1 MINLTAASPKHADSS
16 VVDATAASS
25 GSPLGGAG
33 GERSGASGV
42 GGGKAGGGRLFG
54 AMLASAFGSSPR
66 SSIAGARGNGLP
78 VPPFQEREV
87 GAGIRLITAEGAERL
102 GEDALFAFAVSQG
115 LDASL
120 VASVLWPGMVDQV
133 ALDGSGIDGSPEGI
147 ADSAGADFGQVGQVP
162 PAELIAALLAGTGD
176 GRGGTFG
183 VGSPA
188 GGSPVVGE
196 SPTDPALVGL
206 AAPSLPGAGFGEL
219 QGRLSAGMSGL
230 SGFLA
235 TGSAGFAA
243 AAAEMAG
250 PGGVSMSDGG
260 QAVGAGFS
268 ALNGATVTTE
278 GAFAGGQPGAASGLG
293 DGHSLASLGSLPGPV
308 AAAAGAQLGQS
319 AALDRQAMTL
329 PTGDALRVAG
339 GSGAGPVADSGN
351 QSPLTVAAIRLAEAK
366 GQIRLAT
373 EGVSSMLSVASAAT
387 SAPFANLPAQWVL
400 AGAGPNA
407 LSGVDAEAGL
417 DELVDAGVLSEVGGD
432 AAQAPDAGHK
442 QHANRAATTAAD
454 PIDLSAEGGRGT
466 SAADPDSE
474 NSLAKR
480 LAEGL
485 AQRMLAA
492 ASSNNW
498 KMQIDLKPAHLGHIS
513 VEMSMQQGQLEAVF
527 DAGQASARQLIS
539 EGLDRLRQDLQRAG
553 MNVAHLGLNFGSG
566 AGTGGKPTP
575 RGREGQSDQGAAGS
589 VQGVSA
595 GVPGSRSRA
604 GSDGLDVMV

>member
-33 GERSGASGV
+33 GEPSGASGV
-42 GGGKAGGGRLFG
+42 GGGKGGGKRLFG
-54 AMLASAFGSSPR
+54 AMLASAFGPSPR
-66 SSIAGARGNGLP
+66 SAVAGARGNGLP

-87 GAGIRLITAEGAERL
+87 GAGIRLITAEGAERP

-120 VASVLWPGMVDQV
+120 VASVLWPGMVEQ
-133 ALDGSGIDGSPEGI
+133 AIQAGAGIDGSPEGI

-162 PAELIAALLAGTGD
+162 PAELVAALLAGTGD
-176 GRGGTFG
+176 GRSSPFG
-183 VGSPA
+183 VGAFAGASPE
-188 GGSPVVGE
+188 GGE
-196 SPTDPALVGL
+196 SPIDPALAGL
-206 AAPSLPGAGFGEL
+206 ADPLSPGAALGEL
-219 QGRLSAGMSGL
+219 QDRLSAGMSGL

-235 TGSAGFAA
+235 AGSGGFAA
-243 AAAEMAG
+243 AGGEPAG
-250 PGGVSMSDGG
+250 PGGVLASDGG
-260 QAVGAGFS
+260 QALGAALS
-268 ALNGATVTTE
+268 AQNGATVTTE
-278 GAFAGGQPGAASGLG
+278 GALVGGQPGAAAGLG
-293 DGHSLASLGSLPGPV
+293 NLPSLAGMASLPGL
-308 AAAAGAQLGQS
+308 AAPAAVQQS
-319 AALDRQAMTL
+319 QTAALDRQAMTL
-329 PTGDALRVAG
+329 PTVDALR
-339 GSGAGPVADSGN
+339 GAGVSGPAADSGN
-351 QSPLTVAAIRLAEAK
+351 PSFPTVAAIRLSEAK
-366 GQIRLAT
+366 GQIRFAT
-373 EGVSSMLSVASAAT
+373 EAASGVLSAGGAAT
-387 SAPFANLPAQWVL
+387 SASYANLPAQWVL
-400 AGAGPNA
+400 TGAGPGA
-407 LSGVDAEAGL
+407 LIGADAEAGP
-417 DELVDAGVLSEVGGD
+417 DDLVDTGVLAGVDGD
-432 AAQAPDAGHK
+432 AVHAPDAGHK
-442 QHANRAATTAAD
+442 QHANRAASTATD
-454 PIDLSAEGGRGT
+454 PIDLSAEGGRGA
-466 SAADPDSE
+466 SAADADPE

-575 RGREGQSDQGAAGS
+575 RGREGQSDQGAAGG
-589 VQGVSA
+589 VQGVSTA
-595 GVPGSRSRA
+595 ASGSRSRA